1 MITWILAC
9 FWITGHCDC
18 AWHRRRGARSNLF
31 CYTGAATV
39 HAALGGATTST
50 GVDLSNTYLTWLGE
64 NLALNGLSDRQHR
77 VERAD
82 CLEWLRGCGRKYD
95 LVLLDPPSFSN
106 SKATEGTLD
115 ILRDH
120 VVLIDAAMAVLS
132 DDGTLYFSNNHRR
145 FQLRRSWSAAIAWRT
160 SGQRPFLRISAG
172 APTFTIAGVSGTPA
186 ANGTPAALALP

>member
-1 MITWILAC
+1 MITGYWPVSDHRPLRLRLAQE
-9 FWITGHCDC
+9 
-18 AWHRRRGARSNLF
+18 ARGTHFLNLF

-39 HAALGGATTST
+39 YAALGATTST
-50 GVDLSNTYLTWLGE
+50 SVDLSNTYLTWLGE

-145 FQLRRSWSAAIAWRT
+145 FQLAEELVSRYRVEDIRAETIPEDFRRRPDIHHCWRF
-160 SGQRPFLRISAG
+160 RH
-172 APTFTIAGVSGTPA
+172 
-186 ANGTPAALALP
+186 ANS